1 MKKYTLFIILLFCTC
16 LINAQSS
23 NSVYVTSP
31 GTLKNQITPSEL
43 STLITLSVS
52 GNIDARDVAFIR
64 DKIKNIATLNLSGAS
79 IKAYSGTE
87 GTNSGIPTDYPA
99 NELPAYAFFNS
110 QLLTYKPSLVNV
122 TLPSNLTSIGTLAFY
137 YAWNLGTINI
147 PASVVSIA
155 DYAFYG
161 CYAMTSFSVN
171 ASNTRYSSLS
181 GVLFNKLQDTLIVCP
196 NGKSG
201 NNGNYAIPATVKHI
215 ANSAFENCY
224 NFSLVTLP
232 ASLLSVGNYAFA
244 YCSGISGNLTLPST
258 LSKIG
263 DGAFYGCYRIT
274 GAVTIPAGLT
284 DMGYYCFLES
294 NNIKSIVVNA
304 ANPHFSSLNDVLYS
318 KEKDTLY
325 ICPGGKAGNFTIPS
339 SVKLIGSHA
348 FYKCSNLTG
357 TISIPAVTDF
367 IGYYAFY
374 GCNQI
379 NSYDVDPTN
388 SYFSSENGILYSKL
402 KDRIIICPTNK
413 TGNQV
418 LPPGLISIDP
428 GAFNNCKALTGTI
441 QLPASL
447 SWIGEYAF
455 YNCTGISGFG
465 VESGNKYFSAAEG
478 VLFNQNQDS
487 LYICPL
493 SKTGTYSVPSTVK
506 YIGISAFDGCNNISN
521 INLPS
526 SLQEIGSY
534 AFEYCTGLNSLTI
547 PQNVNK
553 IGNGA
558 FYVCKNLQQLAVA
571 KTIPPVVDYFALDSI
586 NKTSCILTVPTGT
599 SAIYKE
605 APYWGE
611 FSQIT
616 EMNFNTGNVSQNVS
630 IYRCFKT
637 SDGIMIEGLQT
648 TDMIEIYSLHGLPF
662 IKTKADGYSRQ
673 IHFQA
678 KGIFIVK
685 INDFT
690 EKVIF

>member
-1 MKKYTLFIILLFCTC
+1 MKKYTLVSIFVFLSYLTY
-16 LINAQSS
+16 AQTSK
-23 NSVYVTSP
+23 SVNITTP
-31 GTLKNQITPSEL
+31 GTLFNQIS
-43 STLITLSVS
+43 STEQKTLNTLSVS
-52 GNIDARDVAFIR
+52 GNIDARDIAFVR
-64 DKIKNIATLNLSGAS
+64 DKIRNIATLNLSAVT

-87 GTNSGIPTDYPA
+87 GTVSGILTSYPA
-99 NELPAYAFFNS
+99 NELPAYAFYNS

-137 YAWNLGTINI
+137 YTWNLGTINI

-161 CYAMTSFSVN
+161 CYSMTSFSVN

-181 GVLFNKLQDTLIVCP
+181 GVLFNKSQDTLFVCP

-201 NNGNYAIPATVKHI
+201 TYTIPATVKHL

-224 NFSLVTLP
+224 NLSNLTLP
-232 ASLLSVGNYAFA
+232 ATLLSVGNYAFA

-274 GAVTIPAGLT
+274 GTVTIPADLT
-284 DMGYYCFLES
+284 NMGYYCFLES
-294 NNIKSIVVNA
+294 NNIKSFVVNA
-304 ANPHFSSLNDVLYS
+304 ANPYFSSLNDALYS
-318 KEKDTLY
+318 KNKDTLF
-325 ICPGGKAGNFTIPS
+325 ICPGGKTGNFTIPA
-339 SVKLIGSHA
+339 SVKLIGSYA
-348 FYKCSNLTG
+348 LYKCSNLTG
-357 TISIPAVTDF
+357 AISIPATTNY

-374 GCNQI
+374 GCSLI
-379 NSYDVDPTN
+379 SSYDVDPIN
-388 SYFSSENGILYSKL
+388 SYFSSENGILYSEL

-413 TGNQV
+413 TGNPV
-418 LPPGLISIDP
+418 LPSGLISIDP

-441 QLPASL
+441 QLPATL

-465 VESGNKYFSAAEG
+465 VESGNQYFSAAEG
-478 VLFNQNQDS
+478 VLFNHKQDS

-558 FYVCKNLQQLAVA
+558 FYVCKNLQQLAIA

-616 EMNFNTGNVSQNVS
+616 EMNFNTGNASQNVS

-637 SDGIMIEGLQT
+637 FDGIMIEGLQP
-648 TDMIEIYSLHGLPF
+648 TDMIEIYSLHGLPL

-685 INDFT
+685 INYFT